1 MTDRLRHAFS
11 GRGSC
16 SGRGLWTVVKFAAQ
30 AEFDFSPD
38 PDPMLY
44 EKMRLPGRNRRTA
57 ARPASD
63 PDALLTPPGIIQQGS
78 PIFFLQAQACNR
90 IVRRIDLG
98 ANRPCRINVCENQP
112 VKNLAPAADL
122 EVGYKF
128 LITNR

>member
-16 SGRGLWTVVKFAAQ
+16 SGRGSWTVVKFAAR

-63 PDALLTPPGIIQQGS
+63 PDALLTPPGIHPTRISDFFPASASLQQGCTS
-78 PIFFLQAQACNR
+78 
-90 IVRRIDLG
+90 D
-98 ANRPCRINVCENQP
+98 
-112 VKNLAPAADL
+112 
-122 EVGYKF
+122 
-128 LITNR
+128 